1 MSDARLSQATHGPR
15 RSRGPRDKMNNERG
29 YTLAELLTSIA
40 VVGLLMAA
48 IFLTLHQGQAAYLF
62 GAGRAEVQ
70 QNARIALD
78 LMTSELRT
86 GSQVSAATATSI
98 TFRFLDESST
108 PVTVTVQY
116 SLNGTNLER
125 NQTVPAPAT
134 AQPEVLIGGVSNL
147 IFTYYDVNNVV
158 TTAAASVR
166 AVDIALTTQPEDTT
180 LAPSAP
186 GNQRAVV
193 GGRVLLRNL

>member
-1 MSDARLSQATHGPR
+1 MSGHHMS
-15 RSRGPRDKMNNERG
+15 NEGG
-29 YTLAELLTSIA
+29 YTLAELLTSMA

-70 QNARIALD
+70 QNGRVALD

-86 GSQVSAATATSI
+86 GAQVSAATATSI

-108 PVTVTVQY
+108 FVTVQY

-134 AQPEVLIGGVSNL
+134 AQPEVVIGGVDGL
-147 IFTYYDVNNVV
+147 TFTYYDVNEVV
-158 TTAAASVR
+158 TTTAANVR
-166 AVDIALTTQPEDTT
+166 AVDVALTTRPEDTT

-186 GNQRAVV
+186 GNQRAVLR
-193 GGRVLLRNL
+193 GRVLLRNL

>member
-29 YTLAELLTSIA
+29 YTLAELLTSMA

-108 PVTVTVQY
+108 LVTVQY

-147 IFTYYDVNNVV
+147 TFTYYDMNNVV
-158 TTAAASVR
+158 TTTATSVR

>member
-1 MSDARLSQATHGPR
+1 MS
-15 RSRGPRDKMNNERG
+15 NERG
-29 YTLAELLTSIA
+29 YTLAELLTSMA

-48 IFLTLHQGQAAYLF
+48 LFLTLHQGQAAYLF

-86 GSQVSAATATSI
+86 GAQVSGATATSI
-98 TFRFLDESST
+98 IFRFLDESST
-108 PVTVTVQY
+108 LVTVQY

-125 NQTVPAPAT
+125 NQTVPAPAA
-134 AQPEVLIGGVSNL
+134 AQPEVVIGGVSSL
-147 IFTYYDVNNVV
+147 TFTYYDVNNIVT
-158 TTAAASVR
+158 TTAANVR
-166 AVDIALTTQPEDTT
+166 AVGIALTTQPEDTT

-186 GNQRAVV
+186 GNQRAVL